1 MSSTTDAL
9 SAGVPINSEYLTLK
23 EEVKS
28 QSELDKDA
36 FIQLLVTQMKYQDPL
51 EPMDNSQMLA
61 INSEYLTLKEEV
73 KSQSELDK
81 DAFIQL
87 LVTQMKYQD
96 PLEPMDNSQM
106 LAQLAQFTALE
117 QMMNVA
123 QVSQKQL
130 ASNLIG
136 KYVEYSYTDTATG
149 QTNYYIGKVDYVAL
163 EQMMNVAQVSQK
175 QLASNLIGKY
185 VEYSYTDTATGQT
198 NYYIGKVDY
207 VNLNG
212 ESPVLGIGDKE
223 VSIDDVYNVV
233 DGSNIQANTSAFDVI
248 GKTVQATMEEKGP
261 DGTMQN
267 VIIEGEVQKITLK
280 DGTPYVVIGTGSEV
294 LEIPYSDVKNIV
306 QNTSVTGREVTAEIK
321 NEDGKIETITG
332 TAEYIKVTSDG
343 TFVFVNGKF
352 VDFNDITSVK

>member
-9 SAGVPINSEYLTLK
+9 SAGVPINS
-23 EEVKS
+23 
-28 QSELDKDA
+28 D
-36 FIQLLVTQMKYQDPL
+36 
-51 EPMDNSQMLA
+51 
-61 INSEYLTLKEEV
+61 YLTLKEEV

-123 QVSQKQL
+123 QVNQKQL

-136 KYVEYSYTDTATG
+136 KYVEYSYKDP
-149 QTNYYIGKVDYVAL
+149 
-163 EQMMNVAQVSQK
+163 
-175 QLASNLIGKY
+175 
-185 VEYSYTDTATGQT
+185 ATGQT

-223 VSIDDVYNVV
+223 VSIDDIYNVV

-261 DGTMQN
+261 DGNMQS
-267 VIIEGEVQKITLK
+267 VIIEGEVQKVTLK
-280 DGTPYVVIGTGSEV
+280 DGTPYVVIGTGSQV

-306 QNTSVTGREVTAEIK
+306 ENTSVTGREVTAEIK
-321 NEDGKIETITG
+321 NEDGKTETITG
-332 TAEYIKVTSDG
+332 IAEYIKVTSEG